1 MSPLRRSRVS
11 TLAVGAAVAAALLAA
26 TGAFADEAAIRKNFA
41 ERLPDLP
48 KIDEVAKTPIPGLY
62 EVRIGT
68 EVLYA
73 DENGNHLIQG
83 SLLDTKS
90 RTNLTEA
97 RINKLSAIDFS
108 TLPLKDAMVW
118 KQGTGAR
125 KIAVF
130 ADPNC
135 SYCHRFEKDLQAVKN
150 VTVYTFL
157 YPVLG
162 QDSNDKARDI
172 WCTKDAAQT
181 WHSWMLD
188 GVKPPR
194 AMGACDT
201 PVARNVALGKK
212 HRVNGTPALVF
223 EDGTR
228 IPGALNTE
236 QIEKQLVASA
246 TKS

>member
-1 MSPLRRSRVS
+1 MSPIRRSRVR
-11 TLAVGAAVAAALLAA
+11 TLATHATVVAALVAA
-26 TGAFADEAAIRKNFA
+26 TGDYADEAAIRKNFA

-48 KIDEVAKTPIPGLY
+48 KIDEVTKTPIPGLY

-83 SLLDTKS
+83 SMLDTKS

-97 RINKLSAIDFS
+97 RVNKLSAIDFS

-236 QIEKQLVASA
+236 QIEKQLVASGA
-246 TKS
+246 KS